1 MGSRFDSEPR
11 HFLSGSSIV
20 GLLHRLAMPKIAG
33 SNPVSRS
40 LPMSKSSVSWR
51 FLAALT
57 LIIISGVLIA
67 PPNTSFERITT
78 GQKVGSLSSL
88 PLIRGNSLLTCDYSA
103 LEANRNIEYLKVLVT
118 AYSSRP
124 EETDADPFITA
135 SGEKVRP
142 GIVANNALPFG
153 TIVKFPQLFGNQT
166 FVVQDRMNIKKRNN
180 HIDIWFPSTEEALR
194 FGAKTTVAKIEKK
207 L

>member
-40 LPMSKSSVSWR
+40 EYMSKSSVSWR

-57 LIIISGVLIA
+57 LIIISGVFIA
-67 PPNTSFERITT
+67 PPHTSPEKIASEP
-78 GQKVGSLSSL
+78 KLASLSSL
-88 PLIRGNSLLTCDYSA
+88 PLVQGNSLWAGCCLSPQPDQ
-103 LEANRNIEYLKVLVT
+103 NIQYLKVLVT

-135 SGEKVRP
+135 SGEKVHP
-142 GIVANNALPFG
+142 GIVANNMLPFG
-153 TIVKFPQLFGNQT
+153 TIIKFPQLFGNQS
-166 FVVQDRMNIKKRNN
+166 FVVQDRMNIHKGGN
-180 HIDIWFPSTEEALR
+180 HIDIWFPSTEEALQ
-194 FGAKTTVAKIEKK
+194 FGKRKTIAEVERKK
-207 L
+207 